1 MSCKG
6 SSKKGGKGKPG
17 KTGKTEV
24 YTSRKRIVGSL
35 THLRKEQVKVQK
47 S

>member
-1 MSCKG
+1 MKWKDLSLK
-6 SSKKGGKGKPG
+6 
-17 KTGKTEV
+17 E
-24 YTSRKRIVGSL
+24 RIVGSL